1 MAKHLPEALYAYA
14 NDSQSYFSFKPWPLW
29 LLGKISKWLRN
40 VLQRFAFGWSLIGY
54 QLMTRRLNI
63 LSSPLTGSVSIES
76 IAGGTCV
83 SVISGCMV
91 WKSYVYACT
100 HVVKVCSKAFRGLHT
115 IRHIGKFLAEESTK
129 SLVHAFV
136 TSHLDYCN
144 SLLYGIPKYQCDG
157 LQRILN
163 AAARVICVI
172 PKFNHITPFTIKLHW
187 LLVYFWIQ
195 LKILLLVLKTLEGKA
210 PVYIRDL
217 LKPKVAGGYNLR

>member
-1 MAKHLPEALYAYA
+1 MAKHLPKAPYAYA

-100 HVVKVCSKAFRGLHT
+100 HVVKVCSKALRGLHT

-144 SLLYGIPKYQCDG
+144 SLLYGIY
-157 LQRILN
+157 LN
-163 AAARVICVI
+163 INA
-172 PKFNHITPFTIKLHW
+172 T
-187 LLVYFWIQ
+187 VYRGSSM
-195 LKILLLVLKTLEGKA
+195 LLLGWFVLYRSLT
-210 PVYIRDL
+210 ISL
-217 LKPKVAGGYNLR
+217 LLQLNCTGYLSIFEFSWRFFYSFWRR